1 MRICPKCCS
10 DKIMTE
16 RRIDGDSSC
25 VDCNYKNKT
34 AMFTLKI
41 QNEKSS
47 NHCSFKEF
55 IAEKHYESSKKYT
68 FKELFEI
75 QQTGSKTDRD
85 EYSSELNWNKYKN
98 FCKLLI
104 TQEEYS
110 LYKYHDSLFLI
121 KNDEYIASLD
131 GTIDKLNSKKAFY
144 ILLMHSN
151 ERNAMQKMYQLMKLV
166 GFKLIVSDVLN
177 SDDAVK
183 HLIKMMKS
191 NKYFGIN
198 YKDETVNVTD
208 EELLNN
214 PDLE

>member
-10 DKIMTE
+10 NKIMTE

-25 VDCNYKNKT
+25 IDCNYKNKT

-41 QNEKSS
+41 QNEKNS

-55 IAEKHYESSKKYT
+55 IA
-68 FKELFEI
+68 EI

-104 TQEEYS
+104 TQDEYS
-110 LYKYHDSLFLI
+110 LYKYHNNLFLI
-121 KNDEYIASLD
+121 RNDEYIASLD

-214 PDLE
+214 PDYRIVIIL